1 MRSDLEQIEGKG
13 ALWMTLASCLL
24 AVLFATPAMSEGV
37 APVSMNPAAESAAA
51 ASTAREELLAS
62 GIVDVTTLVV
72 TQAGMAETAA
82 AA

>member
-1 MRSDLEQIEGKG
+1 
-13 ALWMTLASCLL
+13 LAHSYDHVVIDAGPVSGPGIDRIAEVAPH
-24 AVLFATPAMSEGV
+24 AVLV
-37 APVSMNPAAESAAA
+37 AETAAA